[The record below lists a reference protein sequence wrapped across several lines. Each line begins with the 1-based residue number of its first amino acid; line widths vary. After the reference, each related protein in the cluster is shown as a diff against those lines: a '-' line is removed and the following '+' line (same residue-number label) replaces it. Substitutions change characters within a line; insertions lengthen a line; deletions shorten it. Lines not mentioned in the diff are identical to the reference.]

1 MKITICGSIAFF
13 DEMMAV
19 KNDLQKMGHEVKLPP
34 TEIPNEQ
41 GEMVSIKEYYRLR
54 KESKTEAGWIWDRK
68 EWAMRTHFD
77 KVAWADVVLVLNY
90 TKNDIENYIGGN
102 TFLEMGVA
110 FYLKKPIYL
119 LNPIPETSFKEEV
132 LGMKV
137 MVINNDLSKLTL

>member
-1 MKITICGSIAFF
+1 MKVTICGSIAFF

-19 KNDLQKMGHEVKLPP
+19 KQKLEGLGHEVKLPP

-41 GEMVSIKEYYRLR
+41 GEMISIKEYYRLR
-54 KESKTEAGWIWDRK
+54 KETTSEAGWIWDRK
-68 EWAMRTHFD
+68 EWAIRTHFD
-77 KVAWADVVLVLNY
+77 KVAWADVVLIANY

-119 LNPIPETSFKEEV
+119 LNPIPETSTKEEV

-137 MVINNDLSKLTL
+137 IVIDNDLSRIEM